1 MLQLLLLERY
11 EMQGTILKM
20 VHEMIEAVLKKTSC
34 TTGVKNRQERF
45 MGKKM
50 QGRNNITKLARIR
63 ACQVEENA
71 KQLQQRMFSNYEE
84 T

>member
-45 MGKKM
+45 M